1 MLLCAKESEGS
12 FKMPLA
18 KIQFAPGVNK
28 EGTEYTA
35 DSGWFDSD
43 KIRFRQGRPEKIGG
57 WVKFSENSFL
67 GVCRSIHDW
76 ASLESIK
83 YIGLGTHLKFYIIS
97 GDLFN
102 DVTPIRLTTGAGD
115 ATFAAT
121 DGSSTITVTESAH
134 GAVVNDFVTFTDAA
148 SLGGNITAAVLNQ
161 EYEIASVP
169 TTSTFTIAAKD
180 TSGVTVTANSSDSGN
195 GGSSTV
201 AAYQINTGTNAFV
214 TGTGWGVSGWGVTS
228 FGSASSIS
236 SAGQLRL
243 FSQDNFGEDLVF
255 NPRGGG
261 VFYWDESSGA
271 GARAVN
277 ITTLAG
283 ASNAPTV
290 ALQVMVSDID
300 QHVIAF
306 GSNPI
311 GSSQID
317 PLFIRFSDQEN
328 AADWTPT
335 ATNTAGGVRINSG
348 SEIIGAVQGR
358 QEIIIFTDV
367 SVHSMR
373 FVGAP
378 FTFQFQT
385 ISSDISMIS
394 PNAAVNARGSVY
406 FMDKGGFYVYNGS
419 VQPLPCSVKEF
430 VFSNLNLGQAFKV
443 FAAENNAF
451 SEVTWFYPVGSGQTE
466 ITNYVTFN
474 YAENLWSVG
483 TLVRGAWRGTG
494 TRNNPLATS
503 VITTTNANYLYNHE
517 SGFDDD
523 GSAMTA
529 FVESGDL
536 EIGDGDRLMM
546 INRILPDFSFSG
558 VTGDASMDLTVKGS
572 NYPLETP
579 STLATTTVTDST
591 KASDI
596 RARARHTVIRVESSG
611 VGYGWRLGGL
621 RFDMRQ
627 DGRR

>member
-1 MLLCAKESEGS
+1 MALS
-12 FKMPLA
+12 
-18 KIQFAPGVNK
+18 KIKFAPGVNK
-28 EGTEYTA
+28 EGTEYSA
-35 DSGWFDSD
+35 DAGWFDAD

-57 WVKFSENSFL
+57 WEKFSETSFL

-76 ASLESIK
+76 SSLESIR
-83 YIGLGTHLKFYIIS
+83 YIGLGTHLKFYVVS

-102 DVTPIRLTTGAGD
+102 DVTPIRLTSGAGD

-121 DGSSTITVTESAH
+121 NGSSTITVTENAH
-134 GAVVNDFVTFTDAA
+134 GAVVNDFVTFSDAA
-148 SLGGNITAAVLNQ
+148 SLGGNVVAAVLNQ
-161 EYEIASVP
+161 EYQIASVP
-169 TTSTFTIAAKD
+169 TTNTFTIVAKD
-180 TSGVTVTANSSDSGN
+180 TSGATVTANASDTGN

-201 AAYQINTGTNAFV
+201 AAYQINTGTNTFA
-214 TGTGWGVSGWGVTS
+214 TGTGWGTAGWGVTA
-228 FGSASSIS
+228 FGSVSSIS

-261 VFYWDESSGA
+261 IYYWDESSGT
-271 GARAVN
+271 GARGVN
-277 ITTLAG
+277 ISSLAG
-283 ASNAPTV
+283 ASNVPTI

-348 SEIIGAVQGR
+348 SQIIGAVQGR
-358 QEIIIFTDV
+358 QEILVFTDV
-367 SVHSMR
+367 SLHSMR

-385 ISSDISMIS
+385 VSTDISMIS

-419 VQPLPCSVKEF
+419 VQPLPCSVKDY
-430 VFSNLNLGQAFKV
+430 VFSNLNEDQSFKV

-451 SEVTWFYPVGSGQTE
+451 SEVIWYYPIGSGDTE
-466 ITNYVTFN
+466 ITNYVSYN

-483 TLVRGAWRGTG
+483 TLVRGAWRGAG
-494 TRNNPLATS
+494 TRNKPLATS
-503 VITTTNANYLYNHE
+503 VITDTDNNYLYSHE
-517 SGFDDD
+517 VGFDDD
-523 GSAMTA
+523 GSPMTA
-529 FVESGDL
+529 YVESGDL
-536 EIGDGDRLMM
+536 EIEEGQRFMM
-546 INRILPDFSFSG
+546 ISRVIPDFAFSG
-558 VTGDASMDLTVKGS
+558 TTSDASIAMTIKGKDF
-572 NYPLETP
+572 PLGST
-579 STLATTTVTDST
+579 STLATTTVTSST
-591 KASDI
+591 DQNHV
-596 RARARHTVIRVESSG
+596 RARARHPIVRLESSG
-611 VGYGWRLGGL
+611 SGYGWRLGDL
-621 RFDMRQ
+621 RFDIRS

>member
-1 MLLCAKESEGS
+1 MAPS
-12 FKMPLA
+12 
-18 KIQFAPGVNK
+18 KIKFAPGVNK
-28 EGTEYTA
+28 EGTEYSA
-35 DSGWFDSD
+35 DAGWFDAD

-57 WVKFSENSFL
+57 WEKFSETSFL

-76 ASLESIK
+76 SSLESIR
-83 YIGLGTHLKFYIIS
+83 YIGLGTHLKFYVVS

-102 DVTPIRLTTGAGD
+102 DITPIRLTSGAGD
-115 ATFAAT
+115 PTFAAT
-121 DGSSTITVTESAH
+121 DGSSTITITETAH
-134 GAVVNDFVTFTDAA
+134 GAVVNDFVTFSDAA
-148 SLGGNITAAVLNQ
+148 TLGGNITATVLNQ
-161 EYEIASVP
+161 EYQIASVP
-169 TTSTFTIAAKD
+169 TTNTFTIVAKD
-180 TSGVTVTANSSDSGN
+180 TSGATVTANASDTGN

-201 AAYQINTGTNAFV
+201 AAYQINTGTNTFA
-214 TGTGWGVSGWGVTS
+214 TGTGWGTAGWGVTA
-228 FGSASSIS
+228 FGSVSSIS

-261 VFYWDESSGA
+261 IYYWDESSGT
-271 GARAVN
+271 GARGVN
-277 ITTLAG
+277 ISSLAG
-283 ASNAPTV
+283 ASNVPTI

-348 SEIIGAVQGR
+348 SQIIGAVQGR
-358 QEIIIFTDV
+358 QEILVFTDV
-367 SVHSMR
+367 SLHSMR

-385 ISSDISMIS
+385 VSTDISMIS

-419 VQPLPCSVKEF
+419 VQPLPCSVKDY
-430 VFSNLNLGQAFKV
+430 VFSNLNEDQSFKV

-451 SEVTWFYPVGSGQTE
+451 SEVIWYYPIGSGDTE
-466 ITNYVTFN
+466 ITNYVSYN

-483 TLVRGAWRGTG
+483 TLVRGAWRGAG
-494 TRNNPLATS
+494 TRNKPLATS
-503 VITTTNANYLYNHE
+503 VITDTDNNYLYSHE
-517 SGFDDD
+517 VGFDDD
-523 GSAMTA
+523 GSPMTA
-529 FVESGDL
+529 YVESGDL
-536 EIGDGDRLMM
+536 EIEEGQRFMM
-546 INRILPDFSFSG
+546 ISRVIPDFAFSG
-558 VTGDASMDLTVKGS
+558 TTSDASIAMTIKGKDF
-572 NYPLETP
+572 PLGST
-579 STLATTTVTDST
+579 STLATTTVTSST
-591 KASDI
+591 DQNHV
-596 RARARHTVIRVESSG
+596 RARARHPIVRLESSG
-611 VGYGWRLGGL
+611 SGYGWRLGDL
-621 RFDMRQ
+621 RFDIRS

>member
-1 MLLCAKESEGS
+1 
-12 FKMPLA
+12 MPLS
-18 KIQFAPGVNK
+18 KIKFAPGVNK
-28 EGTEYTA
+28 EGTEYSA
-35 DSGWFDSD
+35 DAGWFDAD

-57 WVKFSENSFL
+57 WEKFSETSFL

-76 ASLESIK
+76 SSLESIR
-83 YIGLGTHLKFYIIS
+83 YIGLGTHLKFYVVS

-102 DVTPIRLTTGAGD
+102 DVTPIRLTSGAGD

-121 DGSSTITVTESAH
+121 NGSSTITVTENSH
-134 GAVVNDFVTFTDAA
+134 GAVVNDFVTFSDAA
-148 SLGGNITAAVLNQ
+148 SLGGNVIAAVLNQ
-161 EYEIASVP
+161 EYQIASVP
-169 TTSTFTIAAKD
+169 TTNTFTIVAKD
-180 TSGVTVTANSSDSGN
+180 TSGATVTANASDTGN

-201 AAYQINTGTNAFV
+201 AAYQINTGTNAFA
-214 TGTGWGVSGWGVTS
+214 TGTGWGTAGWGVTA
-228 FGSASSIS
+228 FGSVSSIS

-261 VFYWDESSGA
+261 IYYWDESSGT
-271 GARAVN
+271 GARGVN
-277 ITTLAG
+277 ISTLAG
-283 ASNAPTV
+283 ASNAPTI

-348 SEIIGAVQGR
+348 SQIIGAVQGR
-358 QEIIIFTDV
+358 QEILVFTDV
-367 SVHSMR
+367 SLHSMR

-385 ISSDISMIS
+385 VSTDISMIS

-419 VQPLPCSVKEF
+419 VQPLPCSVKDY
-430 VFSNLNLGQAFKV
+430 VFSNLNEDQSFKV

-451 SEVTWFYPVGSGQTE
+451 SEVIWYYPIGSGDTE
-466 ITNYVTFN
+466 ITNYVSYN

-483 TLVRGAWRGTG
+483 TLVRGAWRGAG
-494 TRNNPLATS
+494 TRNKPLATS
-503 VITTTNANYLYNHE
+503 VITDTDNNYLYSHE
-517 SGFDDD
+517 VGFDDD
-523 GSAMTA
+523 GSPMTA
-529 FVESGDL
+529 YVESGDL
-536 EIGDGDRLMM
+536 EIEEGQRFMM
-546 INRILPDFSFSG
+546 ISRVIPDFAFSG
-558 VTGDASMDLTVKGS
+558 TTSDASIAMTIKGKDF
-572 NYPLETP
+572 PLGST
-579 STLATTTVTDST
+579 STLATATVTSST
-591 KASDI
+591 DQNHV
-596 RARARHTVIRVESSG
+596 RARARHPIVRLESSG
-611 VGYGWRLGGL
+611 SGYGWRLGDL
-621 RFDMRQ
+621 RFDIRS